1 MANKIIIIAI
11 LIMSASVS
19 CATESNVLMVEAE
32 DSSMVSLS
40 GAWQIVNDN
49 GPKIIQSSNSG
60 DMLSYRFFGTEVS
73 INAKKDA
80 NGGTAQIK
88 IDGVYKGTLEFYS
101 EQEKN
106 ARINLA
112 EGLENKYH
120 TLEVIVSS
128 ESGYVYIDSIV
139 TGSPTEIPS
148 LQPNFPEEYYIQAS
162 YNRPWIFQD
171 SKGIYWISMEIQSMR
186 RYGDIFITSSKDG
199 INWEKPRQITTSIN
213 HDYDTALVQDK
224 IGEYWMVFTRIELVN
239 GKAENIPYITHS
251 KDGITWAEPHRMQIP
266 QNNAY
271 YPFLFYDKYN
281 RFIYAYASGAVEED
295 EYHDNI
301 FIMTSQD
308 GITWT
313 PPLQITNNSM
323 DSSYY
328 PTIVQDNQGEY
339 WLYFVSPKYQNK
351 SIYLNHNDIFVM
363 HSKDLIKWSAP
374 QVVTDR
380 NQTVAYNYLH
390 PTYSNGTFYLAI
402 MANPKG
408 YEDAY
413 ILESKD
419 GIHFTSPKEM
429 VQRAPED
436 TRIIDY
442 KSMNV
447 DQNGTLWI
455 AYSKVESNSV
465 RHIYL
470 IKSKDGRN
478 WSEPLKVSP
487 DAYFN
492 SSYQTE
498 TNPKSQKKTS
508 GLPFIITG
516 ICIVIA
522 FILKR
527 KNIKRL

>member
-1 MANKIIIIAI
+1 NKIIIIAI
-11 LIMSASVS
+11 LIMLVSVS

-32 DSSMVSLS
+32 DSSMVSLN

-49 GPKIIQSSNSG
+49 GHKIIQSSNSG
-60 DMLSYRFFGTEVS
+60 DVLSYRFFGTEVS

-88 IDGVYKGTLEFYS
+88 IDGVYKGTIEFYS
-101 EQEKN
+101 EQEKS
-106 ARINLA
+106 ARINIA
-112 EGLENKYH
+112 EDLENKYH
-120 TLEVIVSS
+120 TLNVIVSN
-128 ESGYVYIDSIV
+128 GYVYIDSII
-139 TGSPTEIPS
+139 TGSPTGIPS

-171 SKGIYWISMEIQSMR
+171 SKGTYWISMEIQSLR

-213 HDYDTALVQDK
+213 HDYDSALVQDK
-224 IGEYWMVFTRIELVN
+224 NGEYWMVFTRIESIN
-239 GKAENIPYITHS
+239 GTAENIPYITHS

-266 QNNAY
+266 QKNAY
-271 YPFLFYDKYN
+271 YPFMLYDRSH
-281 RFIYAYASGAVEED
+281 RFVYAYASGAVEEG

-363 HSKDLIKWSAP
+363 HSKDLLEWSAP
-374 QVVTDR
+374 QVVTDM

-390 PTYSNGTFYLAI
+390 PTYTNGTFYLAI

-429 VQRAPED
+429 VQRAQND

-442 KSMNV
+442 KSMTV
-447 DQNGTLWI
+447 DQNGTLWM
-455 AYSKVESNSV
+455 AYSKVEPNGV

-470 IKSKDGRN
+470 IQSKDGRN
-478 WSEPLKVSP
+478 WSDPLKVSP
-487 DAYFN
+487 NAYFN
-492 SSYQTE
+492 SSYQLE
-498 TNPKSQKKTS
+498 GEKSQKKTS
-508 GLPFIITG
+508 GLHIAITG
-516 ICIVIA
+516 ICIIIV
-522 FILKR
+522 FFLLTR
-527 KNIKRL
+527 KKEKIEKI